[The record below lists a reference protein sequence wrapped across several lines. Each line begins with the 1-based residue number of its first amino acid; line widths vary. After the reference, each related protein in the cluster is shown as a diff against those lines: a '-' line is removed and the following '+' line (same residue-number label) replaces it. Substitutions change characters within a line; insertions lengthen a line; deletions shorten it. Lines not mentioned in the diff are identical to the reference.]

1 MISAWSFRFVV
12 LSAFFFLP
20 LVPLHAD
27 NKGVVEGVDIVVHY
41 DEPLKNAALE
51 VVGLYPSIKEEL
63 EKILGWEIDFQPS
76 VVLIKDNERF
86 QDIISNPYIIAFAV
100 PAKHLIAVDY
110 SKMNISPF
118 SLVAI
123 LKHEMCHLLIGNNIP
138 DERLPRWLNEGFC
151 QWVAGG
157 VAELMVDNRQPTLSK
172 ASLSHRL
179 IPLSWLSRNF
189 PGERDQ
195 LILAYEE
202 SKSVV
207 DYLVAEYGRNSVV
220 QVLGYLREGY
230 SADAATDKVLSLTLG
245 ELEMNWIKHL
255 QGQVTW
261 IGYLSANIYTILLFA
276 AAVLTVCGFL
286 RIIIR
291 RRNRASA
298 FDEDENEVGVSESST
313 PIVKS
318 KKI

>member
-1 MISAWSFRFVV
+1 MISVWFLRFVV
-12 LSAFFFLP
+12 LSALFFLP
-20 LVPLHAD
+20 FEPLHAN
-27 NKGVVEGVDIVVHY
+27 NKGIIEGIDIVVYY

-51 VVGLYPSIKEEL
+51 VVGLYPSIRQEL
-63 EKILGWEIDFQPS
+63 EKILGWEIDFRPS
-76 VVLIKDNERF
+76 VVLIKENERF

-118 SLVAI
+118 SLEVI
-123 LKHEMCHLLIGNNIP
+123 LKHEMCHLLMGKNIP

-179 IPLSWLSRNF
+179 IPLASLNRNF

-207 DYLVAEYGRNSVV
+207 DYLVNEYGRNSVV
-220 QVLGYLREGY
+220 HVLGYLREGD
-230 SADAATDKVLSLTLG
+230 SMDAATNKALSLTLNEIEG
-245 ELEMNWIKHL
+245 RWIQHL

-261 IGYLSANIYTILLFA
+261 IGYLSANMYTILLFA

-291 RRNRASA
+291 RRNRASEL
-298 FDEDENEVGVSESST
+298 DEDEDEVGVS
-313 PIVKS
+313 
-318 KKI
+318 